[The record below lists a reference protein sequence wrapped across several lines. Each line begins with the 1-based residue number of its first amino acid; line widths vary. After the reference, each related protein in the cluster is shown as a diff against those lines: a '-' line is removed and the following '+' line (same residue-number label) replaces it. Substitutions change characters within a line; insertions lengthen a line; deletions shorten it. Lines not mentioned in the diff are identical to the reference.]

1 MIAAPIGSKLRMAAV
16 ASPEYFARCAA
27 PQTPRDLMQHCCINE
42 RMVQSGKIYAWEFEQ
57 ENGKFHVRVEG
68 QLTFNTSE
76 HVVDAALAGLGIAFL
91 PEEEF
96 GTHLQEGKLIR
107 VLEEWCR
114 PFPGYYLYYPSRKQ
128 PSPAFSLVVDALR
141 INRKM

>member
-1 MIAAPIGSKLRMAAV
+1 
-16 ASPEYFARCAA
+16 
-27 PQTPRDLMQHCCINE
+27 
-42 RMVQSGKIYAWEFEQ
+42 MVQSGKIYAWEFEQ

-96 GTHLQEGKLIR
+96 GIHLQEGKLIR
-107 VLEEWCR
+107 VLEEWCW
-114 PFPGYYLYYPSRKQ
+114 PFPGYYRYYPSRKQ
-128 PSPAFSLVVDALR
+128 PSPVFSLVVDACCALTGKFKAELSTNTPR
-141 INRKM
+141 ISASGTKQKFTNNPHSRLP